1 MGCATGEKKKLRIAM
16 LGHKR
21 IPSREGGVEIVVEEL
36 STRMVKLGYQVTCY
50 KRKGHHVIR
59 EMFIFDGKWLAERI
73 SWLGERY
80 SDREIHKNGLE
91 KKFSC
96 RSVCIVITSL

>member
-1 MGCATGEKKKLRIAM
+1 MRIYSL
-16 LGHKR
+16 LGR
-21 IPSREGGVEIVVEEL
+21 VEE
-36 STRMVKLGYQVTCY
+36 
-50 KRKGHHVIR
+50 
-59 EMFIFDGKWLAERI
+59 WLAERI

-96 RSVCIVITSL
+96 RSVWIVITSL

>member
-21 IPSREGGVEIVVEEL
+21 IPSREGGVESVVEEL

-59 EMFIFDGKWLAERI
+59 EMFIFDGKWL
-73 SWLGERY
+73 GEIFSGLKIRY
-80 SDREIHKNGLE
+80 DDCFLH
-91 KKFSC
+91 
-96 RSVCIVITSL
+96 

>member
-1 MGCATGEKKKLRIAM
+1 MEFATYVATHIA
-16 LGHKR
+16 
-21 IPSREGGVEIVVEEL
+21 
-36 STRMVKLGYQVTCY
+36 TC
-50 KRKGHHVIR
+50 VAT
-59 EMFIFDGKWLAERI
+59 EWLAERI

-96 RSVCIVITSL
+96 RSVWIVITSLYSESRMGQAEFFYYKAKV